1 MARVSSVGR
10 SGIVASAHRLASEAG
25 LKVLKRGG
33 NAVDA
38 VVATALSLG
47 VVAPAFSGVG
57 GGGFMLVHLGRKGK
71 TLYIDYR
78 ETAPALATP
87 DMFKADADGEA
98 VNLENSMGYK
108 AVGVPGS
115 IAGLTHAIEKYGN
128 LNFKDVASHAV
139 EYARKGFAISKIL
152 AYIMANNVDNSFEK
166 FRRFRETGKLW
177 LKDGRPCRAGQMK
190 TNKEFASALEKVC
203 REGASAFYHG
213 ELGESLVEDMAK
225 NGGLISSSDLSKYEI
240 AEREPVTG
248 TYREYEVVA
257 MPPPSLGGTAIIQL
271 LNLFEN
277 LDLKGMGHNRPGT
290 IATMAKALGLVYAN
304 LRKSIADP
312 AFVEVAVEKLTSKN
326 FARKLWFGEGERGS
340 AHDSTRKNW
349 TTHMSVVDKERNV
362 AAITESLE
370 CFFGSGVTIPGTGIC
385 LNDTMHDFDTQR
397 GGVNSIAPGKR
408 PVSNMTPTLLL
419 KDGEPF
425 LVTGSA
431 GGPRI
436 VTATLQTILNVVEH
450 GMDVQEAVDAPRIH
464 YQGTGA
470 IRIESRIPRSV
481 RTKLEGM
488 SYSTQVPNY
497 AQLTPGYD
505 LYFGG
510 VHAVLIGKKGEL
522 RGGADRR
529 RQGYVAAY

>member
-1 MARVSSVGR
+1 MSSVGR
-10 SGIVASAHRLASEAG
+10 SGVVASAHRLASEAG

-57 GGGFMLVHLGRKGK
+57 GGGFMLVHLGKQGK

-78 ETAPALATP
+78 ETAPAKATR

-98 VNLENSMGYK
+98 VNLENSMGYR

-115 IAGLTHAIEKYGN
+115 IAGLTHAIENYGN
-128 LNFKDVASHAV
+128 LKFKDVASHAI
-139 EYARKGFAISKIL
+139 EYAKRGFAISKIL

-166 FRRFRETGKLW
+166 FRRFGETGKTW
-177 LKDGRPCRAGQMK
+177 LKDGRPLKAGKMMA
-190 TNKEFASALEKVC
+190 NKELASALELVTA
-203 REGASAFYHG
+203 EGADAFYHG
-213 ELGESLVEDMAK
+213 KLGESLVNDMAK
-225 NGGLISSSDLSKYEI
+225 NGGLIRDSDLSHYEL
-240 AEREPVTG
+240 AERKPVTG
-248 TYREYEVVA
+248 TYRDYEVVA
-257 MPPPSLGGTAIIQL
+257 MPPPSLGGMAMVQL

-277 LDLKGMGHNRPGT
+277 LDLKGMGHNRPET
-290 IATMAKALGLVYAN
+290 IATMAKALGLVYGN
-304 LRKSIADP
+304 LRKSVADP
-312 AFVEVAVEKLTSKN
+312 AFMEVPVERLSSKD

-340 AHDSTRKNW
+340 AQDTTRKNW
-349 TTHMSVVDKERNV
+349 TTHMSVIDKERNV

-385 LNDTMHDFDTQR
+385 LNDTMHDFDTQQ
-397 GGVNSIAPGKR
+397 GGINSIEPGKR

-425 LVTGSA
+425 LVAGSA

-450 GMDVQEAVDAPRIH
+450 GMDIPEAVNAPRMH

-470 IRIESRIPRSV
+470 IRIESRIPPGV
-481 RTKLEGM
+481 RKKLDAMG
-488 SYSTQVPNY
+488 YSTQVPNY
-497 AQLTPGYD
+497 SQLTPGYD

-510 VHAVLIGKKGEL
+510 VHAALVGKRGEL
-522 RGGADRR
+522 RGGADKR
-529 RQGYVAAY
+529 RQGHVAAY